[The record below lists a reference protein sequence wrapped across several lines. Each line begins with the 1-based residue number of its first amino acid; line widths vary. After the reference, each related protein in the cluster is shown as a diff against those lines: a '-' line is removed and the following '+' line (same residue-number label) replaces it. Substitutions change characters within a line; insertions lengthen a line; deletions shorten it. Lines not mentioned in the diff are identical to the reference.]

1 MDVLAWG
8 SSCQPGGVEIVDM
21 TTKTLHRPISA
32 RGAPTGPAV
41 LALVLVTI
49 AWGSSFV
56 ITKSVLAQMPIA
68 DFLALRF
75 LIAAIV
81 VLAISP
87 SAVGR
92 LSPTERRRA
101 ILLGLLYGSAQLLQG
116 VGLETTSA
124 SVSGFVSGM
133 YVVMT
138 PLLAAAVLRQ
148 HVSRNAW
155 VATGLAS
162 VGLGLLA
169 LNGLSIGG
177 GELVTLAS
185 ALAFAAHILAT
196 GRWSTG
202 GNFLGLAIVQLFT
215 VSAVCGLFAAP
226 DGIAVPPTS
235 GVWLALLYMALVT
248 GALALV
254 VQTWAQ
260 SRIDSTRAAVVMT
273 MEPVFAAAFA
283 VGFGGDTL
291 GPRALVG
298 ALFVLGAMYLV
309 ERSPSAGTE
318 VERSPWAGTDE
329 DVVEDPAV
337 RSTLTAHGSVR
348 SGRKDGHSASGERA
362 TTRPPGAGRPTQAH
376 YRRRRLR
383 LEREWELSD

>member
-1 MDVLAWG
+1 M
-8 SSCQPGGVEIVDM
+8 VDM
-21 TTKTLHRPISA
+21 TTKTLNLPISA
-32 RGAPTGPAV
+32 RGASTGSAV
-41 LALVLVTI
+41 MALVLVTV

-81 VLAISP
+81 VWALSP
-87 SAVGR
+87 SAITR
-92 LSPTERRRA
+92 LSPTERHRA
-101 ILLGLLYGSAQLLQG
+101 MLLGLLYGSAQLLQG
-116 VGLETTSA
+116 IGLETTSA

-155 VATGLAS
+155 IATGLAS

-169 LNGLSIGG
+169 LNGLAVGR
-177 GELVTLAS
+177 GELITLVS

-215 VSAVCGLFAAP
+215 VSAVCTVFAAP
-226 DGIAVPPTS
+226 GGIAVPQSP
-235 GVWLALLYMALVT
+235 GIWLALLYMALVT

-283 VGFGGDTL
+283 VAFGGDTL
-291 GPRALVG
+291 GPRALIG
-298 ALFVLGAMYLV
+298 AVLVLGAMYLV
-309 ERSPSAGTE
+309 ERAPTAG
-318 VERSPWAGTDE
+318 VEA
-329 DVVEDPAV
+329 VVEEPELAAEEETV
-337 RSTLTAHGSVR
+337 RVQSTLSAHSSVHFKH
-348 SGRKDGHSASGERA
+348 KDAHACDPDWPS
-362 TTRPPGAGRPTQAH
+362 TRPSCANRPPQAH

-383 LEREWELSD
+383 LQREWELSD